1 MNIEFKMWSEY
12 LYVILAYFD
21 VLKKNEKRF
30 ELWIPA
36 VIAILSLIYTFLSGN
51 YTIQLNFIEE
61 VLPFVG
67 TLLGFTLAALTLL
80 LSNNRIEEKTR
91 TFPTERKIRGKDIT
105 MYEFLVVLYSY
116 LIICETI
123 LCILYYFASLF
134 PIEVSEVN
142 AGVCNTIFIGGV
154 FHVLFVTLRTVSN
167 LYHITI
173 RRESNC

>member
-1 MNIEFKMWSEY
+1 MNFDFKMWGEF

-30 ELWIPA
+30 DLWIPA
-36 VIAILSLIYTFLSGN
+36 IIAIVSLIYTFISGN
-51 YTIQLNFIEE
+51 DTIQLKFIKE

-91 TFPTERKIRGKDIT
+91 NFATERKIRGNTIT
-105 MYEFLVVLYSY
+105 IYKFLVVLYSY
-116 LIICETI
+116 LIVCETI
-123 LCILYYFASLF
+123 LCILYYLALLF
-134 PIEVSEVN
+134 PIRVSEMT
-142 AGVCNTIFIGGV
+142 AEVCNTIFIGGV

-173 RRESNC
+173 R

>member
-1 MNIEFKMWSEY
+1 MNINFKMWSEY

-21 VLKKNEKRF
+21 VLKKNEKQF

-36 VIAILSLIYTFLSGN
+36 IIAIISLIYTFISGN
-51 YTIQLNFIEE
+51 DTIQLKFIKEA
-61 VLPFVG
+61 LPFVG

-91 TFPTERKIRGKDIT
+91 NFATERKIRGNTIT
-105 MYEFLVVLYSY
+105 IYEFLVILYSY
-116 LIICETI
+116 LIVCETI
-123 LCILYYFASLF
+123 LCILYYLASLF
-134 PIEVSEVN
+134 PIRVSEVT

-173 RRESNC
+173 RR

>member
-1 MNIEFKMWSEY
+1 MWSEY

-36 VIAILSLIYTFLSGN
+36 IIAIISLIYTFISGN
-51 YTIQLNFIEE
+51 DTIQLKFIKE

-91 TFPTERKIRGKDIT
+91 NFATERKIRGNTIT
-105 MYEFLVVLYSY
+105 IYEFLVVLYSY
-116 LIICETI
+116 LIVCE
-123 LCILYYFASLF
+123 
-134 PIEVSEVN
+134 
-142 AGVCNTIFIGGV
+142 
-154 FHVLFVTLRTVSN
+154 
-167 LYHITI
+167 
-173 RRESNC
+173 

>member
-1 MNIEFKMWSEY
+1 MNINFGMWSEY

-36 VIAILSLIYTFLSGN
+36 IIAIISLIYTFISGN
-51 YTIQLNFIEE
+51 DTIQLKFIKEI
-61 VLPFVG
+61 LPFVG

-91 TFPTERKIRGKDIT
+91 NFATKRKIRGGTIT

-123 LCILYYFASLF
+123 L
-134 PIEVSEVN
+134 
-142 AGVCNTIFIGGV
+142 
-154 FHVLFVTLRTVSN
+154 
-167 LYHITI
+167 
-173 RRESNC
+173 

>member
-1 MNIEFKMWSEY
+1 MSINFRMWSEY

-36 VIAILSLIYTFLSGN
+36 IIAIISLIYTFISGN
-51 YTIQLNFIEE
+51 DTIQLKFIKE

-91 TFPTERKIRGKDIT
+91 NFATERKIRGNTIT
-105 MYEFLVVLYSY
+105 IYEFLVVLYSY
-116 LIICETI
+116 LIVCETI
-123 LCILYYFASLF
+123 LCI
-134 PIEVSEVN
+134 
-142 AGVCNTIFIGGV
+142 FILSSIIV
-154 FHVLFVTLRTVSN
+154 PYKSQ
-167 LYHITI
+167 
-173 RRESNC
+173 

>member
-1 MNIEFKMWSEY
+1 MWSEY
-12 LYVILAYFD
+12 LYVVLAYFD

-36 VIAILSLIYTFLSGN
+36 IIAIISLIYTLISSN
-51 YTIQLNFIEE
+51 YNVQLKFIKE
-61 VLPFVG
+61 VLPFVE

-80 LSNNRIEEKTR
+80 LSNDRIEKKTSH
-91 TFPTERKIRGKDIT
+91 FATERKIRNKTIT

-123 LCILYYFASLF
+123 LCILYYIASLF
-134 PIEVSEVN
+134 PIRVSEVT
-142 AGVCNTIFIGGV
+142 AGVFNTIFIVGV

-167 LYHITI
+167 SYHIII
-173 RRESNC
+173 RK